1 MAVTY
6 EDAQSLNMGSWANSF
21 GSLFSAD
28 GSADTAER
36 VATARARR
44 LKPRINRYLLQP
56 GQFIPHSAGKSLAV
70 TCCNGPAN
78 KRAQSRLIKSER
90 LRGSASGHISAAS
103 VGVSIGTDIYRVAAD
118 FTHPPHSELEGLHG
132 EQRALRLHSA
142 AVFVVTCELLQAA
155 AAKHKRRALN
165 DSSLGAAA
173 VHTVVPREWSTAD
186 DKLVAQL
193 LGFVYE
199 EHDDTESIGSSTA
212 LLLPPAATATA
223 TAATNSGAVDAAA
236 GQSTDSAKSS
246 ALTETVAASAT
257 APAVVQPPKGKTQHT
272 NRPPIKAASR
282 VAAAAARAAR
292 REAAV
297 AKTMAPYGSTALGTA
312 ADGTQL
318 AVRTCGMTMPTA
330 VNRAVSDVGGT
341 DLQADVASTSH
352 ANAPGAR
359 VQTPAQRRAAAA
371 AAVLAMQKAYN
382 ATLVAADGGSTL
394 SKRAAAMKHRTAV
407 ALAKFANGD
416 SPANRV
422 DTFIERASG
431 GELDSL
437 VKTVATETKEGQ
449 LLWVWSDDKHS
460 VHGVSALYAAVSTLL
475 LVEHLQRER
484 RHGHKLAP
492 VEAATAAAA
501 AAAASRRAA
510 KAKAITAVSGHPPG
524 SADSTQQHDLPTAA
538 ELELLTAADLQTKR
552 KSLQKV
558 VDFLLDKGCDI
569 CITCTLASSNANGRT
584 LLHTAAEL
592 GMWQR
597 AQWLCKARVPVDAP
611 DGLGRTALML
621 ACRNGQRRAMIALMA
636 LSADYDASD
645 SIGCLA
651 LHYAAENG
659 GVATV
664 KAMLVAGA
672 DKTREDKQGLKAVD
686 HARKHCNTASVDALL
701 VYRPAELSA
710 TVYLQFLDSLNATT
724 TSSNRTTSS
733 ISGVA
738 TDAEQ
743 IALLE

>member
-1 MAVTY
+1 
-6 EDAQSLNMGSWANSF
+6 
-21 GSLFSAD
+21 
-28 GSADTAER
+28 
-36 VATARARR
+36 
-44 LKPRINRYLLQP
+44 
-56 GQFIPHSAGKSLAV
+56 
-70 TCCNGPAN
+70 
-78 KRAQSRLIKSER
+78 
-90 LRGSASGHISAAS
+90 
-103 VGVSIGTDIYRVAAD
+103 
-118 FTHPPHSELEGLHG
+118 LEGLHG

-155 AAKHKRRALN
+155 EAKMKRRALN
-165 DSSLGAAA
+165 SDSAFSAA
-173 VHTVVPREWSTAD
+173 VTAHTVVPRELSTAD

-199 EHDDTESIGSSTA
+199 EHDDTESVGSSTA
-212 LLLPPAATATA
+212 LLLPPTTTAAA
-223 TAATNSGAVDAAA
+223 TAATNSDTVDAATA
-236 GQSTDSAKSS
+236 QPADSTDSSP
-246 ALTETVAASAT
+246 LTVAT
-257 APAVVQPPKGKTQHT
+257 VPAVVQQPKPKTQHA

-312 ADGTQL
+312 AEGTQL
-318 AVRTCGMTMPTA
+318 PVRTCGMTMPTA
-330 VNRAVSDVGGT
+330 VNRAVNDAGGT
-341 DLQADVASTSH
+341 DPQADVAPS
-352 ANAPGAR
+352 ANAPGGR

-382 ATLVAADGGSTL
+382 ATLVAAVGSSTL
-394 SKRAAAMKHRTAV
+394 SKRAAAMKHRAAV

-416 SPANRV
+416 SPASRV
-422 DTFIERASG
+422 DTFIERASR
-431 GELDSL
+431 GEIDSL
-437 VKTVATETKEGQ
+437 VKTVAAETKEGQ

-484 RHGHKLAP
+484 RHGHKLVP
-492 VEAATAAAA
+492 VEAAAAAAA

-510 KAKAITAVSGHPPG
+510 KAKAVSAVSGNPPG
-524 SADSTQQHDLPTAA
+524 SADSTQQHDLPTVA
-538 ELELLTAADLQTKR
+538 ELELLTAADLHTKR

-558 VDFLLDKGCDI
+558 VDFLLDKGCDL
-569 CITCTLASSNANGRT
+569 CSTCTLASSSANGRT

-621 ACRNGQRRAMIALMA
+621 ACRNGQRRVMIALMA

-645 SIGCLA
+645 AIGCLA
-651 LHYAAENG
+651 LHYAAESG

-664 KAMLVAGA
+664 KAMLIAGA
-672 DKTREDKQGLKAVD
+672 DKTRVDKQGLKAVD

-701 VYRPAELSA
+701 VYKPVELSA
-710 TVYLQFLDSLNATT
+710 AVYLQFLDSLNTS
-724 TSSNRTTSS
+724 TSSNNSTTSS
-733 ISGVA
+733 IGGVG
-738 TDAEQ
+738 TDEQ
-743 IALLE
+743 LALLE